1 MKWLCSTVE
10 AEEQGIFVCVGQSS
24 LRIVALKDFTWQ
36 GRESQ
41 AERTKQRGRKVELIG
56 GRRMRLSCLSE
67 CVGGVAGMLVEKG
80 GMDEKLMGQTG

>member
-24 LRIVALKDFTWQ
+24 LRMVALKDFTWQ

-41 AERTKQRGRKVELIG
+41 AERTKQRQESRAH
-56 GRRMRLSCLSE
+56 RREEGEAVLFE
-67 CVGGVAGMLVEKG
+67 
-80 GMDEKLMGQTG
+80 